1 MTFTWITNTLSGLT
15 IGVISIIASVSMAA
29 LVFTGELAAHLSYGV
44 NIALVTAVITGAILA
59 FSSSCEITISIP
71 QDRTAPILAFMAAG
85 IASTAPADMPPD
97 QLFITVVAAIVAT
110 SLITGAFLF
119 TLGAARAGGLMRFI
133 PYSVLGGFFAGTGWL
148 LVIGGLRT
156 MSGLELTAVDEI
168 RALLDTE
175 TLRYWLPG
183 LALAV
188 SIIVASRFML
198 SGLALTSM
206 LVIGT
211 AVFFAFAVSQG
222 ETLASLGVSG
232 WLVGPLDRDGFALLE
247 LGLPRLISSGDW
259 AVVFSQWPNIGTVVA
274 ISSVSIMLTVS
285 ALELLSG
292 RDIDINH
299 ELRITGMANLAAGV
313 SGGMVGF
320 HSLSISNLSLKLGAN
335 SRLTGIVAAIT
346 TALALYLGTELIG
359 FLPRFVIGG
368 LLLFLGISFLS
379 KWLIGSWGR
388 LPLGEFLLIPLI
400 LVTIAVVGFIE
411 GLFLGLLAALIQFVL
426 KYSRTAVIRYALS
439 GANTHSAVERS
450 IEEERFLAEQ
460 GERTLILKL
469 RGYLFFG
476 TTAQLSGQVRA
487 RMEDESKVPLS
498 YAVLDFAAVNGIDS
512 SATYEF
518 HRLQLMAEQN
528 SFMILLTGLSDE
540 LLKQLRA
547 GHAFEAADHVRVFD
561 DMDHGLEWCEEQL
574 LEQQAGLGA
583 RGPDTALKL
592 IGQRLNDVTS
602 LRAFVGYLSKV
613 PFQSGDRLIKQG
625 EAATDLF
632 FLEKGDVS
640 VYLEKPNGERNRI
653 RRTGPGTVLGELGFY
668 LETPRSASVIAE
680 STGTAY
686 RLTSESLKRMQQE
699 HPELASAFH
708 HFMADLMAERLLRTT
723 RALEGA
729 LG

>member
-1 MTFTWITNTLSGLT
+1 
-15 IGVISIIASVSMAA
+15 
-29 LVFTGELAAHLSYGV
+29 
-44 NIALVTAVITGAILA
+44 
-59 FSSSCEITISIP
+59 
-71 QDRTAPILAFMAAG
+71 
-85 IASTAPADMPPD
+85 
-97 QLFITVVAAIVAT
+97 
-110 SLITGAFLF
+110 
-119 TLGAARAGGLMRFI
+119 
-133 PYSVLGGFFAGTGWL
+133 
-148 LVIGGLRT
+148 
-156 MSGLELTAVDEI
+156 
-168 RALLDTE
+168 
-175 TLRYWLPG
+175 
-183 LALAV
+183 
-188 SIIVASRFML
+188 
-198 SGLALTSM
+198 
-206 LVIGT
+206 
-211 AVFFAFAVSQG
+211 
-222 ETLASLGVSG
+222 
-232 WLVGPLDRDGFALLE
+232 
-247 LGLPRLISSGDW
+247 
-259 AVVFSQWPNIGTVVA
+259 
-274 ISSVSIMLTVS
+274 
-285 ALELLSG
+285 
-292 RDIDINH
+292 
-299 ELRITGMANLAAGV
+299 
-313 SGGMVGF
+313 
-320 HSLSISNLSLKLGAN
+320 
-335 SRLTGIVAAIT
+335 
-346 TALALYLGTELIG
+346 
-359 FLPRFVIGG
+359 
-368 LLLFLGISFLS
+368 
-379 KWLIGSWGR
+379 
-388 LPLGEFLLIPLI
+388 
-400 LVTIAVVGFIE
+400 
-411 GLFLGLLAALIQFVL
+411 
-426 KYSRTAVIRYALS
+426 
-439 GANTHSAVERS
+439 
-450 IEEERFLAEQ
+450 
-460 GERTLILKL
+460 
-469 RGYLFFG
+469 
-476 TTAQLSGQVRA
+476 
-487 RMEDESKVPLS
+487 MEDESKVPLS

-574 LEQQAGLGA
+574 LGQHAGLGA

-613 PFQSGDRLIKQG
+613 PFQSGERLIKQG